1 MPSLTFSDLK
11 ALVPK
16 PVKVDLDNGYL
27 FVRQLVGNDVVAIQK
42 AGKET
47 EAEFLARLIST
58 AVVDDDGKQLF
69 SLEQA
74 LTLPSDLFQL
84 LGKKVVEANGLGE
97 KKD

>member
-1 MPSLTFSDLK
+1 MRCLNFQDLK
-11 ALVPK
+11 NLVPK
-16 PVKVDLDNGYL
+16 PVKVELDQGYF

-47 EAEFLARLIST
+47 EAEFLARLISS
-58 AVVDDDGKQLF
+58 AVVDDDGKPIFNQEEAL
-69 SLEQA
+69 SLPA
-74 LTLPSDLFQL
+74 DLFQT